1 MVPIPAPEALHERCM
16 GPHAVVEDLEVV
28 NAAGV
33 GNPVEDPV
41 MGWEERLVR
50 LPMGVRG
57 RRDGEA
63 ERERR
68 GDREQIA
75 GSGAP
80 GHALTVS
87 RPGSKLAGPCG
98 TTAEKS
104 LWKEGVGATAA

>member
-1 MVPIPAPEALHERCM
+1 MLPIPAPEALHER
-16 GPHAVVEDLEVV
+16 GVRPHAVVEDLEVV

-41 MGWEERLVR
+41 MGWEERLVT

-57 RRDGEA
+57 RRDGEG

-75 GSGAP
+75 GSRAS
-80 GHALTVS
+80 GHALTIS
-87 RPGSKLAGPCG
+87 RPGSKLAGTCC
-98 TTAEKS
+98 TT
-104 LWKEGVGATAA
+104 G